1 MARSLVLVI
10 AVLAVS
16 ACGGGDADPLGL
28 PSRQPDLA
36 GEVRDRDAGGRV
48 LVVPNGDPCGYW
60 IAVGDATVVDVD
72 VQIEPE
78 AIERGW
84 RARVWID
91 GPVAESCP
99 AQTSAE
105 AVEILPR

>member
-1 MARSLVLVI
+1 MTRTLVLLV
-10 AVLAVS
+10 VTLLA
-16 ACGGGDADPLGL
+16 ACGGDGGDPLGL
-28 PSRQPDLA
+28 PTRAPDFT
-36 GEVRDRDAGGRV
+36 GEVRERDEAGQI
-48 LVVPNGDPCGYW
+48 LVVPRGDACGYW
-60 IAVGDATVVDVD
+60 LDVGDATIVDVD

-84 RARVWID
+84 RARVWVN
-91 GPVAESCP
+91 GPIAESCP

>member
-1 MARSLVLVI
+1 MPRAFILAIV
-10 AVLAVS
+10 VLAVS

-28 PSRQPDLA
+28 PSRQPDFT
-36 GEVRDRDAGGRV
+36 GEVRDRDTGGRI
-48 LVVPNGDPCGYW
+48 LVVPKGDPCGYW
-60 IAVGDATVVDVD
+60 VAVDGANVVDVD

-84 RARVWID
+84 RARVWIN
-91 GPVAESCP
+91 GPIAESCP